1 LNDSPTQP
9 SSKQPSSKTA
19 IFGALAANLAIAVI
33 KFAAA
38 IFTGSSAMLSEG
50 IHSVVDTG
58 NEWLLLLGLKRSQRP
73 ADEQRPFGYGRDLY
87 FWSFVVSI
95 CIFAIG
101 GGMSIYEGIEHLKSP
116 SPITDPTWNYV
127 VLGLAFC
134 FDGASFLLAR
144 RTFNAQRG
152 RQTFWSAFRRSKD
165 PATFV
170 VLFEDTADLLGLIV
184 AFLGVFLSH
193 QLQNPYLDGIASLV
207 IGAILVTVAGL
218 LIRESQSLLL
228 GETAEPVL
236 LQQLTRLAQDAPTIR
251 RVAMPM
257 TTYLSPE
264 EILVVLRVEFHPELS
279 AEQVTQAV
287 AELSTT
293 IQAQHPEVK
302 HLFVQ
307 PTFLPKSPD
316 IVASAPIVSAKS
328 K

>member
-1 LNDSPTQP
+1 
-9 SSKQPSSKTA
+9 
-19 IFGALAANLAIAVI
+19 
-33 KFAAA
+33 
-38 IFTGSSAMLSEG
+38 MLSEG

-73 ADEQRPFGYGRDLY
+73 ADERRPFGYGRDLY

-95 CIFAIG
+95 CIFAVG
-101 GGMSIYEGIEHLKSP
+101 GGMSIYEGLNHLRNP
-116 SPITDPTWNYV
+116 SPMHDPTWNYI
-127 VLGLAFC
+127 VLGLAFL

-193 QLQNPYLDGIASLV
+193 QLQNPYLDGVASLV
-207 IGAILVTVAGL
+207 IGVILITVAGL

-228 GETAEPVL
+228 GETADPEL
-236 LQQLTRLAQDAPTIR
+236 LDQLTSLAQTMPAIN
-251 RVAMPM
+251 RVATPM

-264 EILVVLRVEFHPELS
+264 EILVVLRAEFQPEVS
-279 AEQVTQAV
+279 AAQVTQTI

-293 IQAQHPEVK
+293 IRARHPEVK
-302 HLFVQ
+302 HVFVQ
-307 PTFLPKSPD
+307 PDSLTEPAPKALAQP
-316 IVASAPIVSAKS
+316 SANQQQPAT
-328 K
+328 

>member
-1 LNDSPTQP
+1 M
-9 SSKQPSSKTA
+9 
-19 IFGALAANLAIAVI
+19 FGALAANLAIAVI

-58 NEWLLLLGLKRSQRP
+58 NEWLLLFGMKRSQRP
-73 ADEQRPFGYGRDLY
+73 ADDKRPFGYGRDLY

-101 GGMSIYEGIEHLKSP
+101 GGMSFYEGLEHLKNP
-116 SPITDPTWNYV
+116 NPITDPTWNYV

-152 RQTFWSAFRRSKD
+152 QQPFWAAFRRSKD

-193 QLQNPYLDGIASLV
+193 QLQNPYLDGIASLA

-228 GETAEPVL
+228 GETAEPAL
-236 LQQLTRLAQDAPTIR
+236 LQQLTELAQANEAVS

-264 EILVVLRVEFHPELS
+264 EILVVLRTEFHPELS
-279 AEQVTQAV
+279 AEQVTRAT
-287 AELSTT
+287 AEISTA
-293 IQAQHPEVK
+293 IQAQHPAVK

-307 PTFLPKSPD
+307 PTFLSEADNHLAQP
-316 IVASAPIVSAKS
+316 VEQLR
-328 K
+328 

>member
-1 LNDSPTQP
+1 V
-9 SSKQPSSKTA
+9 
-19 IFGALAANLAIAVI
+19 FGALAANLAIAVI

-58 NEWLLLLGLKRSQRP
+58 NEWLLLFGMKRSQRP
-73 ADEQRPFGYGRDLY
+73 ADDKRPFGYGRDLY

-101 GGMSIYEGIEHLKSP
+101 GGMSFYEGLEHLKNP
-116 SPITDPTWNYV
+116 NPITDPTWNYV

-152 RQTFWSAFRRSKD
+152 QQPFWAAFRRSKD

-193 QLQNPYLDGIASLV
+193 QLQNPYLDGIASLA

-228 GETAEPVL
+228 GETAEPAL
-236 LQQLTRLAQDAPTIR
+236 LQQLTELAQANEAVS

-264 EILVVLRVEFHPELS
+264 EILVVLRTEFHPELS
-279 AEQVTQAV
+279 AEQVTRAT
-287 AELSTT
+287 AEISTA
-293 IQAQHPEVK
+293 IQAQHPAVK

-307 PTFLPKSPD
+307 PTFLSEADNHLAQP
-316 IVASAPIVSAKS
+316 VEQLR
-328 K
+328 